1 MRSSSHQT
9 AWLSNPEN
17 DLLGTEKAVFQQT
30 IRQNEQAG
38 NKKIMAVNAGK

>member
-1 MRSSSHQT
+1 MRSSSHHT

-17 DLLGTEKAVFQQT
+17 ELLGTEKPVFQQT

-38 NKKIMAVNAGK
+38 NKKIMAVNAEK

>member
-1 MRSSSHQT
+1 MRSPSHQT
-9 AWLSNPEN
+9 ARLSNPEN

-38 NKKIMAVNAGK
+38 NKKIMAVNAEK